1 MKLRE
6 PITLVEFCKRARIRW
21 AVGRRC
27 CLRGDVRAKR
37 DARGFWLV
45 DARDIPAFLKSPP
58 WNVKGRSGPRP
69 TRVFAVHERIAD
81 VRKNGRRR

>member
-6 PITLVEFCKRARIRW
+6 PITLVEFCRRVRIRW
-21 AVGRRC
+21 AVGRRY

-37 DARGFWLV
+37 DSRGCWLV

-58 WNVKGRSGPRP
+58 WKGRRGPRP
-69 TRVFAVHERIAD
+69 TRVFATGHQRLAD
-81 VRKNGRRR
+81 VRKNGGHA